1 MTPPPRQVII
11 DLVNATARLT
21 IELEVQQSSIR
32 GVARDVGGRSVPFTG
47 WLGLIGAITELQ
59 APADDAAD
67 PVVTA
72 DPAEPPAPRARRSDR
87 VELG

>member
-11 DLVNATARLT
+11 DVVNAIARLT
-21 IELEVQQSSIR
+21 IELEVQQSSIC
-32 GVARDVGGRSVPFTG
+32 GVAQDVGGRSVRFTG

-59 APADDAAD
+59 APADGDAD

-72 DPAEPPAPRARRSDR
+72 DPA
-87 VELG
+87 

>member
-11 DLVNATARLT
+11 DLVKATARLT
-21 IELEVQQSSIR
+21 VELEVEQSSIR
-32 GVARDVGGRSVPFTG
+32 GVAHDVRGRRVPFTG

-59 APADDAAD
+59 APADGAAD

-72 DPAEPPAPRARRSDR
+72 EPAEPPAPRARRSDR
-87 VELG
+87 VELA